1 MAAVAVRWISL
12 PSAADVL
19 GLTAD
24 ALRKTL
30 DRRARKVADGGV
42 EAEIDGVRARKL
54 GRLWRVAL
62 GPAWCTPSPSDS
74 ARATMPPSQSPAD
87 RPEENPA

>member
-1 MAAVAVRWISL
+1 MPPVRWISL
-12 PSAADVL
+12 PAAADVL
-19 GLTAD
+19 GLSSD

-54 GRLWRVAL
+54 GRLWRVSL
-62 GPAWCTPSPSDS
+62 GPAWTLPRGAGKALPSSS
-74 ARATMPPSQSPAD
+74 SQSPAD
-87 RPEENPA
+87 DRGASS